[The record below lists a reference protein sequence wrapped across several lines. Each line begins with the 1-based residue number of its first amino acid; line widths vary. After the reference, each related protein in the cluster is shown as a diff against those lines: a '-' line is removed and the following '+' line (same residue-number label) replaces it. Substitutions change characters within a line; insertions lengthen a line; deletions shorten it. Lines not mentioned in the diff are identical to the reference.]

1 MHIQSLDQK
10 PTVVAFDADDTLFV
24 NEPYFRETEE
34 AFAALM
40 EDYLPR
46 HTSVKEL
53 FATEIKNLSLYG
65 YGIKGF
71 TLSMVETA
79 LQVSNHTIHSRVI
92 SEILALG
99 QELLAKPIELLPA
112 VEETLAALQGHY
124 TLIVAT
130 KGDLLDQQRKLQKSG
145 LEQYFHHIEVMSEKH
160 ATDYKKILRRLQV
173 EPAHFMMIGNSLK
186 SDVLPLLELGA
197 YGVHIPFHITWEH
210 EKVSHH
216 IEHEKFY
223 QLKDISEVK
232 SLLL

>member
-1 MHIQSLDQK
+1 MNPLTHK

-34 AFAALM
+34 AFAALL

-46 HTSVKEL
+46 HTSAKEL
-53 FATEIKNLSLYG
+53 FATEIKNLTLYG

-79 LQVSNHTIHSRVI
+79 LQISNHTINSKTI
-92 SEILALG
+92 SKILDLG
-99 QELLAKPIELLPA
+99 KELLAKPIELLPA
-112 VEETLAALQGHY
+112 VEETLQALQGHY

-130 KGDLLDQQRKLQKSG
+130 KGDLLDQQRKLAKSG
-145 LEQYFHHIEVMSEKH
+145 LEKYFHHIEVMSEKQVS
-160 ATDYKKILRRLQV
+160 DYHKILRRLQV
-173 EPAHFMMIGNSLK
+173 EPAQFMMIGNSLK
-186 SDVLPLLELGA
+186 SDVLPLLEMGA

-210 EKVSHH
+210 EKVEHQ

-232 SLLL
+232 NLLL

>member
-1 MHIQSLDQK
+1 MKILVDK

-46 HTSVKEL
+46 HTTAKEL

-79 LQVSNHTIHSRVI
+79 LQISNHTINSKII
-92 SEILALG
+92 SEILNLG
-99 QELLAKPIELLPA
+99 KQLLAKPIELLPQ
-112 VEETLAALQGHY
+112 VEETLQALQGKY

-145 LEQYFHHIEVMSEKH
+145 LEKYFHHIEVMSEKNVS
-160 ATDYKKILRRLQV
+160 DYEKILHRLHV
-173 EPAHFMMIGNSLK
+173 EPANFMMIGNSLK
-186 SDVLPLLELGA
+186 SDVLPLLQMGA

-210 EKVSHH
+210 EKVEHQL
-216 IEHEKFY
+216 EHEKFY
-223 QLKDISEVK
+223 QLQNISEVK
-232 SLLL
+232 SLLQ